1 MSLSFAIVPFLRSHN
16 SYAYELQNKIKN
28 NIISY
33 VDVDVDTEYDAPLSL
48 RITGWK
54 RQEYNVITIDDDYI
68 NNNTIIVR
76 CFDKGSKP
84 EEYDVD
90 DFIELIASFE
100 DTNQSETKTESKTET
115 KTDESNCIIS

>member
-1 MSLSFAIVPFLRSHN
+1 MSLSFAILPFLRSHN
-16 SYAYELQNKIKN
+16 SYAYELKNKIKN

-48 RITGWK
+48 RISGWK
-54 RQEYNVITIDDDYI
+54 RKEYNVITIDDDYI

-76 CFDKGSKP
+76 CFDKGSRP

-90 DFIELIASFE
+90 DFVELISSFE
-100 DTNQSETKTESKTET
+100 DTNQSQLETEIQ
-115 KTDESNCIIS
+115 TDESNCTIS